1 MRVENYYNGF
11 VPAIFNLFHR
21 EKLKSHLQRE
31 TDLLAKHGEFK
42 KDFSD
47 LEEQLELIT
56 RDSTTLENSFDELHQ
71 LYVKQKAV
79 HQCLFDRNKVIQ
91 QYMAELKSWTREDGE
106 SKEEMQRELHELE
119 QRWAI
124 QLVAGFFLFDKGDIV
139 LLQLKDPIYSICI
152 EEDKFMFR

>member
-1 MRVENYYNGF
+1 M
-11 VPAIFNLFHR
+11 
-21 EKLKSHLQRE
+21 KSHLQRE

-47 LEEQLELIT
+47 LEEQLDLIT

-106 SKEEMQRELHELE
+106 SKEEMQRELRELE
-119 QRWAI
+119 QRS
-124 QLVAGFFLFDKGDIV
+124 AGCRIFPFGKRNGDMGNIIWRNMYSGTSERTLW
-139 LLQLKDPIYSICI
+139 LLQGGCPLLGG
-152 EEDKFMFR
+152 